1 MKKIFTLLLGLLPFV
16 CAQAQLSVT
25 YCGEEVSDGDVLI
38 LPYEYSDPYGIGYN
52 DFYYAD
58 PWDGMDPLLTN
69 TSASTQTVLVSVS
82 LQGDYA
88 PWSIC
93 GLGYNV
99 CIDMTK
105 SYDTCTFSLASGA
118 SVSSQIHFD
127 GFSAGEYGTYD
138 ILCVAFCGEEDIS
151 YTLRF
156 TYLDPSSISQAM
168 TSGSGVTFSEQ
179 ALRYSFSE
187 GPRTLQVFTPSGQ
200 MVKSLT
206 ASGTGS
212 LDFGGM
218 MRGVYLYTIL
228 QGGKKV
234 ESGKFL
240 VH

>member
-1 MKKIFTLLLGLLPFV
+1 MKKIFTLFCSLFTAFS
-16 CAQAQLSVT
+16 AQAQLSVT
-25 YCGEEVSDGDVLI
+25 YCGEEVSEGDVLI

-58 PWDGMDPLLTN
+58 PWDGMDPTLTN

-82 LQGDYA
+82 LQDDYA

-105 SYDTCTFSLASGA
+105 SYDTCSFDLAAGA
-118 SVSSQIHFD
+118 SVTSQIHYD
-127 GFSAGEYGTYD
+127 GFEAGEYGTYD
-138 ILCVAFCGEEDIS
+138 ILCVAFCGTEDIS

-156 TYLDPSSISQAM
+156 SYSDPSGIAQAS
-168 TSGSGVTFSEQ
+168 TSGTGVTFADN
-179 ALRYSFSE
+179 ALKYSFSE
-187 GPRTLQVFTPSGQ
+187 GTKTLQVFTTSGQ
-200 MVKSLT
+200 MVKSFT

-212 LDFGGM
+212 INFGGM
-218 MRGVYLYTIL
+218 MPGVYVYSVL
-228 QGGKKV
+228 QGNEKV
-234 ESGKFL
+234 ETGKFL